1 MKSFLTAGNWRLATL
16 LRVLCAVLCVLCV
29 SSFSHALDREAF
41 TFTRYDLEVRVS
53 PARQWLEAKGRI
65 TLRNDSAEPQRVATL
80 QISSSLDWISV
91 RAGGQPVQLLTQAY
105 TSDVDHT
112 GSLSEALVT
121 LPQPVAPGQTVELEI
136 AYAGI
141 IPADSTRLRRI
152 GAPAAV
158 AARNDW
164 DQVGESFTAVRGLGY
179 VAWYPVALTAASFS
193 EGNEVFDGIAR
204 WQQRHAKS
212 EVRMDFCRELEG
224 LTQDLPRPVLNGEEL
239 PMGDLAGGAVGRAAE
254 EERPAVC
261 RRYRFAA
268 LGFVAPAFAVG
279 KYKTLRQPPVEVDY
293 LPGQQAA
300 AAEYAAA
307 IPGLEPLVTDWFG
320 PLRRELHI
328 VELDKPEAEPYESGA
343 VLFTPLGVAER
354 KSLEMGLAHSLTH
367 AAFDSPRLWIEEGAA
382 HFAQALQVEQQA
394 GRAAAIT
401 YMGNQRPA
409 LVEAEAS
416 PAAPA
421 DPGAPPETL
430 AASQSLINSADAVFY
445 RTKAMYVFWML
456 RDLLGDAAMQ
466 RALKSYRAAD
476 DRAPAYLQSLA
487 EAQATAR
494 KNLEWFFDDWVYR
507 DRGLPDFRI
516 AAVYARPTLAGSF
529 GVTVTVENLGGV
541 GAEVAV
547 YARSEHGQVSER
559 VLVPA
564 HGKGVARLLIPEKP
578 REVSVNDGSVP
589 ESDLT
594 NNSAP
599 VPEKQE

>member
-1 MKSFLTAGNWRLATL
+1 VKSLLTTGNRQLSTL
-16 LRVLCAVLCVLCV
+16 LRVVCGLLCVLCGPI
-29 SSFSHALDREAF
+29 SSHALDREAF
-41 TFTRYDLEVRVS
+41 TFTLYDLEVRVA

-80 QISSSLDWISV
+80 QISSSLDWISL
-91 RAGGQPVQLLTQAY
+91 RAGGQPVQSLTQSY

-152 GAPAAV
+152 GAPASV

-164 DQVGESFTAVRGLGY
+164 DQIGESFTAVRGLGY

-193 EGNEVFDGIAR
+193 DGNEVFDGMAR
-204 WQQRHAKS
+204 WQARHAKS
-212 EVRMDFCRELEG
+212 EARMDFCRELEG
-224 LTQDLPRPVLNGEEL
+224 LTGNLPRPVLNGEEL
-239 PMGDLAGGAVGRAAE
+239 PMGDLAGGAVGRKAE

-279 KYKTLRQPPVEVDY
+279 NYQTLRQPPVEVDY

-300 AAEYAAA
+300 AADYAAA
-307 IPGLEPLVTDWFG
+307 VPGLEPLVTDWFG

-328 VELDKPEAEPYESGA
+328 IELDKLEAEPYESGA
-343 VLFTPLGVAER
+343 VLFTPLGTAER
-354 KSLEMGLAHSLTH
+354 KALEMALAHSLTH
-367 AAFDSPRLWIEEGAA
+367 AAFDSPRLWIDEGAA
-382 HFAQALQVEQQA
+382 HFAQALAVEQQG
-394 GRAAAIT
+394 GRAAAIA

-416 PAAPA
+416 PPVPAAPGTTP
-421 DPGAPPETL
+421 DTT
-430 AASQSLINSADAVFY
+430 ASQSLISSADAVFY

-456 RDLLGDAAMQ
+456 RDLLGDAALQ
-466 RALKSYRAAD
+466 RALKNYRAAD
-476 DRAPAYLQSLA
+476 DKAPAYLQTLA
-487 EAQATAR
+487 EAQAVAR
-494 KNLEWFFDDWVYR
+494 KSLEWFFDDWVYR

-516 AAVYARPTLAGSF
+516 AAVYSRPALGGSF
-529 GVTVTVENLGGV
+529 GVTVTVENLGGA

-547 YARSEHGQVSER
+547 FARSEHGQVSER

-564 HGKGVARLLIPEKP
+564 RGKGVARLTIPEKP
-578 REVSVNDGSVP
+578 NEVSVNDGSVP
-589 ESDLT
+589 ESDLA

-599 VPEKQE
+599 VPEKPE